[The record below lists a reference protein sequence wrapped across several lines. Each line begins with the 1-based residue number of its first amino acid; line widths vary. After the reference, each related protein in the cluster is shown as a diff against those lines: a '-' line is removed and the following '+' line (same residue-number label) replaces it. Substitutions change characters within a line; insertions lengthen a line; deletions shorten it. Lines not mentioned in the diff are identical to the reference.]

1 MLKSNFE
8 LDFKKD
14 NKIIYKL
21 LKEEDYNFK
30 TKNINIDISYKKIVY
45 INIEVETLIDLKIA
59 NNSLIQS
66 LEIIQ
71 KTLKI

>member
-30 TKNINIDISYKKIVY
+30 TKNINIDISYKKIVH

>member
-30 TKNINIDISYKKIVY
+30 TKNINIDISYKKIVQ